1 MLAGAAMA
9 FSSVFVVSNSLRL
22 QSFKPTTPA
31 RSSVPRR
38 LGGKGRRIEDLEH
51 ELADLNAATEKLKAV
66 MKPATTEANP
76 R

>member
-22 QSFKPTTPA
+22 RRFKPTTPK
-31 RSSVPRR
+31 RSSVQR
-38 LGGKGRRIEDLEH
+38 
-51 ELADLNAATEKLKAV
+51 ELADLKAATEKLKAADE
-66 MKPATTEANP
+66 PGNTEANP